1 MLNNRFIVV
10 EAGSLCTDIFTHRRC
25 PLSKRSEQLV
35 HLMNINHMHVT
46 GAIILVEEWMERM
59 VREYSF
65 FKLNATFLSLSIYIY
80 SSAS

>member
-10 EAGSLCTDIFTHRRC
+10 EAGSLCTDIFTHRRY
-25 PLSKRSEQLV
+25 PLSRSKQLV

-46 GAIILVEEWMERM
+46 GAIIFVEEWIERM

-65 FKLNATFLSLSIYIY
+65 FKLNIYIYIY

>member
-1 MLNNRFIVV
+1 M
-10 EAGSLCTDIFTHRRC
+10 
-25 PLSKRSEQLV
+25 

-65 FKLNATFLSLSIYIY
+65 FKLNATFLSLSLYIYILPLLKIY
-80 SSAS
+80 NKFINLEIEVETNWKKKFGELKVIS